1 MSCAAF
7 SRPCSRSPCAA
18 WIATLP
24 NTAIAPVAAIAT
36 RARAPGAQLHHRDVR
51 HRADDPRR
59 QRAHERERRHQR
71 QRQQQQQRGDQED
84 HPQDR
89 QFRRGQQDRGG
100 ARQADQA
107 GERELEQPTP
117 PSVSAVRSPGAVT
130 AGGRRE
136 RMSRSGLST
145 ATMAASI
152 PPPTATS
159 TLCALTTRSEPT
171 AKAED
176 R

>member
-24 NTAIAPVAAIAT
+24 NTAIAPVAEIASARVRPARSSITATCGTALMIRGASARTSASVATSGSGSSSSSAAT
-36 RARAPGAQLHHRDVR
+36 RKTIPRIASFGAASRIAVAPARHTSPASASLSR
-51 HRADDPRR
+51 
-59 QRAHERERRHQR
+59 
-71 QRQQQQQRGDQED
+71 
-84 HPQDR
+84 
-89 QFRRGQQDRGG
+89 
-100 ARQADQA
+100 
-107 GERELEQPTP
+107 PTP
-117 PSVSAVRSPGAVT
+117 PPSPAVRSPGAVT

-136 RMSRSGLST
+136 RISRSGLST
-145 ATMAASI
+145 ATIAASM
-152 PPPTATS
+152 PPPTATT

-171 AKAED
+171 AKAEE